1 MGHEQLHNQG
11 NSTLFINKQEQN
23 KDRMTFPSLGK
34 IPLGDAVGD
43 LRHGNCREKKI
54 L

>member
-34 IPLGDAVGD
+34 IPEWVDNADVK
-43 LRHGNCREKKI
+43 RHEMARI
-54 L
+54 S